1 VKRIKEMRRREEEK
15 GKGEGKEAS
24 ERYTIP
30 FFLQLPSLQ
39 MKTKF

>member
-30 FFLQLPSLQ
+30 FFFTASIPADEN
-39 MKTKF
+39 